1 MDHLGNCIEVSYAV
15 SDRVPDG
22 DNRMHGWTYSYQ
34 KNRNERSGPRDKV
47 LGLLRI
53 LEDVGSTLRPTTPC
67 QRLKSIQERPPLIL
81 EQLVLRI
88 LKHYRWTGKNSSE
101 HHPFRAPG
109 RKRNMPFQFG
119 TIPGAV
125 LRT

>member
-1 MDHLGNCIEVSYAV
+1 VNHLGNCIEVSYAV

-53 LEDVGSTLRPTTPC
+53 LEDDF
-67 QRLKSIQERPPLIL
+67 EAD
-81 EQLVLRI
+81 
-88 LKHYRWTGKNSSE
+88 NSLSATKV
-101 HHPFRAPG
+101 HTRVAASDS
-109 RKRNMPFQFG
+109 
-119 TIPGAV
+119 GAV
-125 LRT
+125 CPPNSEAL